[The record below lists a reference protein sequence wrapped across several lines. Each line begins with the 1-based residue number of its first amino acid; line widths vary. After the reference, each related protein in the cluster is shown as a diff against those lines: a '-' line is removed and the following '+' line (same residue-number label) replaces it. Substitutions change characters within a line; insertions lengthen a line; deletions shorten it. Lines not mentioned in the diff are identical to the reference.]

1 MKLSSIGLFLIGAG
15 IFVGSAATI
24 QAASAQTAAPPPG
37 QGPTMRVA
45 CGADL
50 RAHCPGLRGKDAR
63 LCLRAYHA
71 QITPECTTFLAEAQ
85 AKRAAGAMG
94 KPPAGG
100 APPPSAGDQ

>member
-1 MKLSSIGLFLIGAG
+1 MKLSPISLFLIGAG
-15 IFVGSAATI
+15 ILVGSAAAI
-24 QAASAQTAAPPPG
+24 QAASAQTETAPPG

-50 RAHCPGLRGKDAR
+50 RAHCPGLKGKDAR

-71 QITPECTTFLAEAQ
+71 QITPECTAFLAEAQ
-85 AKRAAGAMG
+85 AKRAAGAMN

-100 APPPSAGDQ
+100 APPPGTGSQ